1 MMGWRALLVGLATVC
16 CACAGSRSDSDAPI
30 SVPNLEAGEPVTTAL
45 EPQTVERPATTVEPA
60 TAVAQPEATA
70 PATTTERDAAGGEP
84 EPEAGAPSTTTERDT
99 SGGEPEPEAG
109 APTTTIEP
117 TTATTPPA
125 TVDGEPEEA
134 DAPPI
139 ASTAGTESSSDTIGP
154 SRDDR
159 EYPRFVA
166 GPAPPWPFKGLVQL
180 WYNPW
185 GEAPGWRLRYWSW
198 DQAAETY
205 PTVEL
210 PGLEIDCLGQIALV
224 SHGEHGI
231 EIGGAPGAASDVY
244 WIEWGT
250 EAQLANPSAEL
261 LEEAGSR
268 PSTVAVRTEGDW
280 VHLGSGSGMR
290 SYAMR
295 DPARPDGERWRV
307 QARHDG
313 ELFLM
318 TVHPAHLPCYSGV
331 SWLSLADTGDSV
343 VCGANT
349 AATVFVLPPGEPLG
363 DLLLPDPAVTGT
375 YLSCAPELDLQVRLP
390 FTRTR
395 ELVVMPAQ

>member
-1 MMGWRALLVGLATVC
+1 MTGWRLLLVGLAIVC
-16 CACAGSRSDSDAPI
+16 CACAGSGSGSDGPTLAPG
-30 SVPNLEAGEPVTTAL
+30 LEAGEPATTAP
-45 EPQTVERPATTVEPA
+45 EPKTVEGPATTVEPV
-60 TAVAQPEATA
+60 TAVAQPEATV
-70 PATTTERDAAGGEP
+70 PDTTTERETAGGEP
-84 EPEAGAPSTTTERDT
+84 EPEAGAPSTT
-99 SGGEPEPEAG
+99 
-109 APTTTIEP
+109 IEP
-117 TTATTPPA
+117 TIVTTPPA
-125 TVDGEPEEA
+125 TVDGEHEEA
-134 DAPPI
+134 DPPPP

-224 SHGEHGI
+224 SHGERGI
-231 EIGGAPGAASDVY
+231 EIGGAAGAASDAY
-244 WIEWGT
+244 WIEWGA
-250 EAQLANPSAEL
+250 EAQIADPSAEL
-261 LEEAGSR
+261 LEEARSR

-280 VHLGSGSGMR
+280 VHLGSGSDMP

-295 DPARPDGERWRV
+295 DPVRPDGERWSV

-313 ELFLM
+313 ELFVM

-331 SWLSLADTGDSV
+331 SWLSLAETGDVV

-349 AATVFVLPPGEPLG
+349 AATVFVSPPGEPLG
-363 DLLLPDPAVTGT
+363 DLLLPDPAATGT

-390 FTRTR
+390 FTRAR
-395 ELVVMPAQ
+395 ELVVTPAQ

>member
-16 CACAGSRSDSDAPI
+16 CACAGSGSDSDAP
-30 SVPNLEAGEPVTTAL
+30 VPVPDLEAGEPVTTAL
-45 EPQTVERPATTVEPA
+45 EPKIVDRPATTVESA
-60 TAVAQPEATA
+60 TDMAQPEAT
-70 PATTTERDAAGGEP
+70 
-84 EPEAGAPSTTTERDT
+84 APSTTTERDT
-99 SGGEPEPEAG
+99 AGGAPEPEAG

-117 TTATTPPA
+117 TTATTPPV
-125 TVDGEPEEA
+125 TVDGEPEKA
-134 DAPPI
+134 DAPTTT
-139 ASTAGTESSSDTIGP
+139 STAGTESSSDTIG
-154 SRDDR
+154 SSWDDR
-159 EYPRFVA
+159 ESPRFVA

-185 GEAPGWRLRYWSW
+185 GEAPGWGLRYWSW

-224 SHGEHGI
+224 SHGEYGI
-231 EIGGAPGAASDVY
+231 EIGGAPGAASDAY

-261 LEEAGSR
+261 LEEARSR
-268 PSTVAVRTEGDW
+268 PSTVAVRTDGDW
-280 VHLGSGSGMR
+280 VHLGTGSGMR

-295 DPARPDGERWRV
+295 DPVRPDGERWRV

-313 ELFLM
+313 ELFLV

-331 SWLSLADTGDSV
+331 SWLSLAETGDVV

-349 AATVFVLPPGEPLG
+349 AATVFVSPPGEPLG
-363 DLLLPDPAVTGT
+363 DLLLPDPAATGT

-395 ELVVMPAQ
+395 ELVVTPAQ

>member
-1 MMGWRALLVGLATVC
+1 MMGWRALLVGLATAC
-16 CACAGSRSDSDAPI
+16 CACAGSGSDSDAPI
-30 SVPNLEAGEPVTTAL
+30 AVPGLEAGEPATTAP
-45 EPQTVERPATTVEPA
+45 EPKTVEMPATTVEPA
-60 TAVAQPEATA
+60 TAVVQPEAT
-70 PATTTERDAAGGEP
+70 
-84 EPEAGAPSTTTERDT
+84 APSTTTERD
-99 SGGEPEPEAG
+99 AA

-117 TTATTPPA
+117 TTATTPPG

-134 DAPPI
+134 DAPPTT
-139 ASTAGTESSSDTIGP
+139 STAGTESSSDTIGP

-185 GEAPGWRLRYWSW
+185 GEAPGWKLRYWSW
-198 DQAAETY
+198 DQAAESY

-224 SHGEHGI
+224 SHGERGI

-250 EAQLANPSAEL
+250 EAQLADPSAEL

-280 VHLGSGSGMR
+280 VHLGSGSDMR

-295 DPARPDGERWRV
+295 DPVRPDGERWRV

-331 SWLSLADTGDSV
+331 SWLSLAETGDVV

-349 AATVFVLPPGEPLG
+349 AATVFVSPPGEPLG
-363 DLLLPDPAVTGT
+363 DLLLPDPAATGT
-375 YLSCAPELDLQVRLP
+375 YLSCAPELDLQGRLP

-395 ELVVMPAQ
+395 ELVMTPAQ